1 MPDKT
6 AVKDAKVR
14 AAILKSLNMA
24 HPGERGHRRS
34 LLQSAAC
41 FNPRHGIRATHDGKT
56 VDLVI
61 CFECF
66 SLQVFLGDT
75 KAGALTTDSPPPTF
89 DRVLR
94 KAKVPLPPKTGED

>member
-1 MPDKT
+1 VPGKT
-6 AVKDAKVR
+6 AVKGAKVR
-14 AAILKSLNMA
+14 AAIVISLDMA

-41 FNPRHGIRATHDGKT
+41 FNPRHDIRATHEGKT

-61 CFECF
+61 CYECF

-75 KAGALTTDSPPPTF
+75 KAGALTTDSPPP
-89 DRVLR
+89 
-94 KAKVPLPPKTGED
+94 KTGED